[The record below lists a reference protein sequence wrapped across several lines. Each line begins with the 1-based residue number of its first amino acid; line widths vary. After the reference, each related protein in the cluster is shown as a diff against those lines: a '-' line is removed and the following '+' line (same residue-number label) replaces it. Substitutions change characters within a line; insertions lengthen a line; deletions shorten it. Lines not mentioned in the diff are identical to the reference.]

1 MRPVIILFAKAP
13 VPGAV
18 KTRLHSVLSP
28 LEAARFHEACVR
40 DVLGRLAPLR
50 DAADLELHTNI
61 PTDAWSEENV
71 AYGLQ
76 ADGDLGRRMW
86 IALQG
91 GLAQGRPAV
100 MIVGSDAPTLPE
112 SHLRDL
118 LARAGDVAFGPARD
132 GGYYAIS
139 CRRSHPEMFKDVEW
153 SSRDTLAQT
162 IRACRACG
170 LRVEIGPE
178 WYDIDTPEDLVK
190 LGAEKD
196 LPAHVA
202 RWLASKPK

>member
-13 VPGAV
+13 LPGAV

-28 LEAARFHEACVR
+28 PEAARFHEACVR
-40 DVLGRLAPLR
+40 DVLARLASLR

-61 PTDAWSEENV
+61 PTDAWSDENV
-71 AYGLQ
+71 AHGLQ

-91 GLAQGRPAV
+91 GLAQGRLAV
-100 MIVGSDAPTLPE
+100 MIVGSDAPTLPA

-118 LARAGDVAFGPARD
+118 LAREGDVALGPARD
-132 GGYYAIS
+132 GGYYAIC
-139 CRRSHPEMFKDVEW
+139 CRRVHPEMFKDVEW

-162 IRACRACG
+162 IRACQGCG
-170 LRVEIGPE
+170 LRIEIGPE

-190 LGAEKD
+190 LQAEKD

-202 RWLASKPK
+202 RWLASKPW